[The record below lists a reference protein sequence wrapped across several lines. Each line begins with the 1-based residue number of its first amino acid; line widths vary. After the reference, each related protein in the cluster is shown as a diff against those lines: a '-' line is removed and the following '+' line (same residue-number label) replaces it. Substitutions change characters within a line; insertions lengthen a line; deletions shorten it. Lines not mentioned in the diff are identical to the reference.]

1 MKKFAVLG
9 TTLCMGM
16 LLASCGSSK
25 ESAYRKAYE
34 KARAQDAAEQPVQEQ
49 APADVPV
56 VTPVEQQPTVQTPS
70 TGNYDNEPV
79 RREDLSVVSGDGLNN
94 YSVVVGSFSV
104 RANAEGLQQRLKNAG
119 YNAQLAYNAARN
131 MYRVVASSFGDKGS
145 AVQSRN
151 QLRSQYPDAWLLAK

>member
-56 VTPVEQQPTVQTPS
+56 VTPVEQQPTVQTPT

-94 YSVVVGSFSV
+94 YSVVVGPRQRRGSAAAPEE
-104 RANAEGLQQRLKNAG
+104 RGLQRPAGLQR
-119 YNAQLAYNAARN
+119 
-131 MYRVVASSFGDKGS
+131 
-145 AVQSRN
+145 
-151 QLRSQYPDAWLLAK
+151 RSQHVSRRGLLVWRQGLGRAEPQPAALTVSGRLVAR

>member
-56 VTPVEQQPTVQTPS
+56 VTPV
-70 TGNYDNEPV
+70 G
-79 RREDLSVVSGDGLNN
+79 REDLSVVSGDGLNN

-131 MYRVVASSFGDKGS
+131 MYRVVASSFGDKGA